1 MAGKQRRGRG
11 QGGGRKRDRWK
22 GTKGTCSAKLW
33 WNTPDLKLSKV
44 GHHGKNKSCPQL
56 QRLDVLLQVWPCLWQ
71 FGKDISWV
79 AGPLTELTVAL
90 RFGLDHLRSVEE
102 AALQPEPMMSW
113 VLRLDSAES
122 TWEELD
128 QGIQSPVHLLV
139 WALFLDCAKNSIKFF
154 SSTQILVL
162 KALAV

>member
-1 MAGKQRRGRG
+1 M
-11 QGGGRKRDRWK
+11 
-22 GTKGTCSAKLW
+22 
-33 WNTPDLKLSKV
+33 
-44 GHHGKNKSCPQL
+44 
-56 QRLDVLLQVWPCLWQ
+56 
-71 FGKDISWV
+71 

-139 WALFLDCAKNSIKFF
+139 
-154 SSTQILVL
+154 
-162 KALAV
+162 